1 MHPGV
6 LETELEDGY
15 DWTLACWFDPG
26 GARALAQEL
35 RGLMEATLLS
45 ALSQPAAQAERLQR
59 RYKSLTLLLFY
70 PMEGDLEAE
79 LGALGFA
86 RRPYQADHY
95 KARLAALRPQAM
107 RQAVRLPEAPDSVWE
122 APVSLPGGS
131 HGQKLWQTQEMLQ
144 GRLEGQLWGE
154 EPGMPSRAL
163 AQLLESSLGAH
174 IAPDLEGLSTMEMFV
189 IQRQG
194 AGVRWTAPLLFQG
207 LCDLVGILLQARFKM
222 KVEWA
227 LCEPTPAGLHAPPL
241 LRVTPQRS
249 GPQRAS
255 LLPIGQLLLRRAIMP
270 TQDAYQPS
278 LVPWLRQWQDQL
290 RGETP

>member
-26 GARALAQEL
+26 GAQALAQEL
-35 RGLMEATLLS
+35 RALVEATLLS
-45 ALSQPAAQAERLQR
+45 ALSQPARLGDRIAR

-70 PMEGDLEAE
+70 PIEGDLE
-79 LGALGFA
+79 GALGELGFV

-122 APVSLPGGS
+122 APVSLPEGS
-131 HGQKLWQTQEMLQ
+131 HGQKLWQLQGMLQ
-144 GRLEGQLWGE
+144 ARLEGQLWGE
-154 EPGMPSRAL
+154 EPGRPSRAL
-163 AQLLESSLGAH
+163 AQLLEGSLGAH
-174 IAPDLEGLSTMEMFV
+174 IAPDLEGLSTMEMFAL
-189 IQRQG
+189 QRQG

-207 LCDLVGILLQARFKM
+207 LCDLVGILLQARFQM

-227 LCEPTPAGLHAPPL
+227 LCEPTPAGLYAPPL
-241 LRVTPQRS
+241 LRVTPQRG
-249 GPQRAS
+249 GPQRS
-255 LLPIGQLLLRRAIMP
+255 TLLPIGQILLRRAILP
-270 TQDAYQPS
+270 SQGSYQPS
-278 LVPWLRQWQDQL
+278 LAQWLRQWRPQPTT
-290 RGETP
+290 R